1 MNKYLLTNLNID
13 IISDGIGAF
22 LDKCNVDSKDTMRIK
37 LAVEE
42 TLLHYQEEFGEEQ
55 KVFIDCRKR
64 FGRSRIEIR
73 IPATWFNPMELDED
87 EDEEHSSVL
96 QSILVNMGF
105 APTYQYKGGNNIIV
119 FSPKQKRP
127 SQMAMLGYSVSAA
140 VICSGLSMLLPETL
154 RIALSTRFVGPILD
168 TFMGLLAAIAGPL
181 IFLSVAWSIYSI
193 GDVATLGTIGK
204 RMMSRI
210 LMMTF
215 VVVILGVAA
224 IMPFFPLS

>member
-13 IISDGIGAF
+13 IISEEIGAF

-42 TLLHYQEEFGEEQ
+42 TLLHYQEEFGEGQ
-55 KVFIDCRKR
+55 KVLIDCRKR

-73 IPATWFNPMELDED
+73 IPATRFNPMELE
-87 EDEEHSSVL
+87 EDEEHNSVL

-105 APTYQYKGGNNIIV
+105 APAYQYKGGNNIIV

-127 SQMAMLGYSVSAA
+127 SQMVMLGYSVSAA
-140 VICSGLSMLLPETL
+140 VICSGLSMLLPDAL

-168 TFMGLLAAIAGPL
+168 AFMGLLAAIAGPL
-181 IFLSVAWSIYSI
+181 IFFSVAWSI
-193 GDVATLGTIGK
+193 
-204 RMMSRI
+204 RM
-210 LMMTF
+210 
-215 VVVILGVAA
+215 V
-224 IMPFFPLS
+224 